1 VAREELRKLETLFEE
16 AVGAASSPE
25 EKAEIRRRAGQR
37 VRELRGAVNE
47 LERSAEGEGEG

>member
-16 AVGAASSPE
+16 AVDAVSSAE

-37 VRELRGAVNE
+37 VRELRGAVEE